1 MLKMSLFTSVQ
12 QPSPL
17 TDEVSKIA
25 AGQSVS
31 SALDACVIYEHDER
45 EHGPR
50 QWGHVVCP
58 VALCTSREERRANGD
73 VKEL

>member
-1 MLKMSLFTSVQ
+1 MILFKMCLRALT
-12 QPSPL
+12 L

-25 AGQSVS
+25 AEQNVY

-45 EHGPR
+45 EHHPR
-50 QWGHVVCP
+50 QWGHVVN
-58 VALCTSREERRANGD
+58 AAAWCTSREESRANGD